1 MDYDKSNPFNL
12 RKDSD
17 YSFGLSIP
25 ASNFIDINI
34 FKHRGVDIGFGLSY
48 KANYSKQLIQKD
60 EVINPVSFSQK
71 DIDLLSAN
79 DEVFSGTINVL
90 LSKYQI
96 FTQEIYLKEKNF
108 YISVDQTKYRNLN
121 LAAKRVVQIIDEV
134 LLLEK

>member
-90 LSKYQI
+90 LSKYQT
-96 FTQEIYLKEKNF
+96 FTQEI
-108 YISVDQTKYRNLN
+108 I
-121 LAAKRVVQIIDEV
+121 
-134 LLLEK
+134 